1 MATFNAATTPVKFGS
16 LTARNFDTNSFIGT
30 KERGIGFLK
39 NFGQIQLVS
48 QQKNDLEAGEI
59 KRENGFEAKF

>member
-1 MATFNAATTPVKFGS
+1 MATFNAASTPVKFGS

-48 QQKNDLEAGEI
+48 PEKQDIEAGEI